1 MEPLLSGC
9 YTAEDNMLY
18 ELLYMLADSEN
29 KYLEPSALAGMFGP
43 VQLFTTEEG
52 EALSSRQSTA
62 IENEKRRAYHLGNR
76 RQYGFPG
83 RNGNVSSYRVCI
95 DKFQKMSRQ

>member
-18 ELLYMLADSEN
+18 ELLYMLADFEN

-52 EALSSRQSTA
+52 KRYLQDNQLQSKMKNAVHIIWGTGGSMVPRGEMEPYHRIGSALINS
-62 IENEKRRAYHLGNR
+62 K
-76 RQYGFPG
+76 
-83 RNGNVSSYRVCI
+83 
-95 DKFQKMSRQ
+95 K

>member
-18 ELLYMLADSEN
+18 ELLYMLADFEN

-52 EALSSRQSTA
+52 KRYLQDNQLQSKMKNAVHIIWGTGRSMVPRGEMETYHRIGSALINS
-62 IENEKRRAYHLGNR
+62 K
-76 RQYGFPG
+76 
-83 RNGNVSSYRVCI
+83 
-95 DKFQKMSRQ
+95 K

>member
-1 MEPLLSGC
+1 MMEPLLSGC

-52 EALSSRQSTA
+52 SVIFKT
-62 IENEKRRAYHLGNR
+62 INCN
-76 RQYGFPG
+76 
-83 RNGNVSSYRVCI
+83 
-95 DKFQKMSRQ
+95 QK